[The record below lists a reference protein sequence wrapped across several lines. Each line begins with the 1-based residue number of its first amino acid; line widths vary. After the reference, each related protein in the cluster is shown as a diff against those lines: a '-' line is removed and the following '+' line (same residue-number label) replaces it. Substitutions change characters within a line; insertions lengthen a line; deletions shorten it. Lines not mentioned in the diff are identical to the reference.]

1 MYHYFFFIAAKYLGC
16 YKDSKDRLMKIKT
29 PDDANDMSAD
39 LCRGF
44 CTDYKYF
51 AMQVL
56 YIFLYT
62 LVFVFEFKILKLLFL
77 RK

>member
-1 MYHYFFFIAAKYLGC
+1 
-16 YKDSKDRLMKIKT
+16 MKIKT
-29 PDDANDMSAD
+29 PDGPQDMSAD

-56 YIFLYT
+56 YTFLYT